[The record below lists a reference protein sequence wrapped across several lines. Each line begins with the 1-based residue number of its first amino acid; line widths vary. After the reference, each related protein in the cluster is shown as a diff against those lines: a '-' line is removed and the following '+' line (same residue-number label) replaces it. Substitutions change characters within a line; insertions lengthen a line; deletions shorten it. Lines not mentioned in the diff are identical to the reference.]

1 MKDRGK
7 RKRHR
12 ERCKAEGKRKTG
24 RVKRDQQMH
33 RNNRRKGKD
42 GEKVEGSKEAQ
53 GKRKEKDRET
63 EEGIDR
69 GTGKT
74 EGKRKT
80 RRGKR
85 GSTEAQ
91 GKQTERERQGVRR
104 GNRQRHSESRGRGES
119 PTDRVEEKGALR
131 EGLRTRQAELSHTVC
146 VVCMACGGVG
156 TVHELVVRCAG
167 RIIDFSSSVF
177 PLPPPPPPPN
187 RLPPPTPYAFLSPH
201 QLLAVPASVQAFA
214 HRSDHSAAASHTRL
228 STRLRRLLCL
238 CCLFTG
244 DYIYIYSHG
253 ERRDCVHAVTT
264 NNLQSEKTPSAS
276 L

>member
-24 RVKRDQQMH
+24 RVKRDQQRH

-177 PLPPPPPPPN
+177 PLPPPPPPP
-187 RLPPPTPYAFLSPH
+187 RDFHPPPPTPSFLPTSCWRCLH
-201 QLLAVPASVQAFA
+201 QC
-214 HRSDHSAAASHTRL
+214 
-228 STRLRRLLCL
+228 RLLLTVQTILQQQATLGYQPDFAACFVCAVCSL
-238 CCLFTG
+238 VI
-244 DYIYIYSHG
+244 IYIYTLTVNG
-253 ERRDCVHAVTT
+253 GTVFT
-264 NNLQSEKTPSAS
+264 Q
-276 L
+276 